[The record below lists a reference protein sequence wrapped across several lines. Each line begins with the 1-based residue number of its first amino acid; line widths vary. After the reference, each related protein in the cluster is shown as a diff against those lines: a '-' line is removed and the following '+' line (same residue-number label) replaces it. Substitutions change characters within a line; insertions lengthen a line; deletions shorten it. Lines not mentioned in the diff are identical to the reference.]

1 MAEVLHLASPPARVG
16 MGLAVPWADPP
27 PNIGMRGVWRNSS
40 ALARV
45 IADLVVENL
54 DLSALIVSVLPK
66 SYPAGHS
73 EKVAQRIQPGTSRTL
88 SEKHTT
94 RPKLPVL

>member
-1 MAEVLHLASPPARVG
+1 MAEVLYLASPPARVG

-45 IADLVVENL
+45 IADQVVENL

-73 EKVAQRIQPGTSRTL
+73 EKVAQGIL
-88 SEKHTT
+88 SYPERETYH
-94 RPKLPVL
+94 